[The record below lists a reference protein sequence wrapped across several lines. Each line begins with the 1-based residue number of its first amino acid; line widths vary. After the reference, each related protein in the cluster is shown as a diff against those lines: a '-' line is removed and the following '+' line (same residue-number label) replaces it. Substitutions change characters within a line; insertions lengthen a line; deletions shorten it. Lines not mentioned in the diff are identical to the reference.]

1 MALPHTNRLQSLAT
15 IEVSQLDPTP
25 NNNRN
30 GYVPNGDVTANESD
44 FQKATLDFENYQQML
59 QSQIDGMGG
68 MGGIDANGPAPN
80 GYFQQLRTRQ
90 MDLGQLQDQNS
101 SLAQKLRSH

>member
-15 IEVSQLDPTP
+15 IEVSQLDPSP
-25 NNNRN
+25 NNNYDGQIRRN
-30 GYVPNGDVTANESD
+30 SYVANGDVTANESD

-68 MGGIDANGPAPN
+68 LGGMDANGPAPN
-80 GYFQQLRTRQ
+80 GYFQQLRTR
-90 MDLGQLQDQNS
+90 
-101 SLAQKLRSH
+101 